1 MFSIRTSFSS
11 FEILMMLIICTGAVG
26 FQGLR
31 HFHILS
37 VQQPPP
43 QPAEPPAVR
52 LTREQ
57 LLPPT
62 PSVYLESKKD
72 AFSIQL
78 QEFCLQHPIAVV
90 RGMAS
95 ALKMGKLDIPFKFC

>member
-1 MFSIRTSFSS
+1 M
-11 FEILMMLIICTGAVG
+11 ILFDIILGAVG

-31 HFHILS
+31 QFHILS
-37 VQQPPP
+37 VHMPPP
-43 QPAEPPAVR
+43 QPPEPPVVK

-95 ALKMGKLDIPFKFC
+95 ALKMGKGMPHSHVFSSFDDEI

>member
-1 MFSIRTSFSS
+1 M
-11 FEILMMLIICTGAVG
+11 
-26 FQGLR
+26 
-31 HFHILS
+31 
-37 VQQPPP
+37 
-43 QPAEPPAVR
+43 
-52 LTREQ
+52 
-57 LLPPT
+57 PPT

-95 ALKMGKLDIPFKFC
+95 ALKMGKIDIPFRFGNRILSFRYIYFFPLLFQNRLGAIFNQDVSRSQCRPSSRSQDAITTAT